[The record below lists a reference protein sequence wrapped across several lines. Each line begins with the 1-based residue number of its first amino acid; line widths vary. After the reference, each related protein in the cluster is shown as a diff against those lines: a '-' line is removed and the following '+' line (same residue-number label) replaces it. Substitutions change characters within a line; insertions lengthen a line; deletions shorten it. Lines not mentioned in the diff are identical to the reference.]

1 MAIYTDAFARGKY
14 IYLRGWNN
22 GKRVHRKV
30 EYQPYLF
37 VNAKNSEA
45 EYHSLFKDP
54 AARMDFDNLYEAK
67 DFMKKYSNV
76 SGMKIFGLDK
86 FVYPFLND
94 YYPGELNWSSSDLNI
109 GNIDIETDSSDGF
122 PDIQAADKEI
132 ISITIKRNNSI
143 FMFGMVDYNP
153 PDNVVYV
160 KCKDER
166 DLLVKFLSLWQQ
178 WDLDIITGW
187 NIEFFDIPY
196 LVKRIIQVLGEEYAK
211 SLSPWG
217 ILTDHQVEIFNKP
230 QTVYIPAGICVLD
243 YLQLYKKFTYKAQ
256 ESYRLDHIAKV
267 ELNERKLDYSE
278 YGTLN
283 ELYQQNPQKFLDYNL
298 HDVIIVDRLDEKMKL
313 IDLALTVAYDAKI
326 NISDVFT
333 SVRLWD
339 TLIHNHMMKSKR
351 VVSSF
356 TPARKQEFVG
366 AYVKDPILGLHK
378 SVASFDYESL
388 YPSLIVQYN
397 ISPETYRGKITDHFD
412 IKHWTIQDYLDG
424 CMNVPE
430 IQAFLK
436 DNNYAMTA
444 NGCLWDRTEEG
455 VFPEIIR
462 KMMTERK
469 DYKRKMLDAKK
480 EYEKTKD
487 EELKKV
493 ISKYENLQMAR
504 KIQLNS
510 LYGSLG
516 NIYFR
521 WFNLDS
527 AEAITLTGQLS
538 IMWVEKYI
546 NAFLNKLSGKPKDRC
561 IAIDTDSTYFV
572 IDDILPSNCPKD
584 KIIDVMDKVCKEVLE
599 PKINDVNL
607 KLAGLMNAASPFL
620 RMKRE
625 ALALQGIWIKKKR
638 YILQIY
644 DNEGVRYSEPEIKI
658 MGHEA
663 VKSSTPEICRNKLK
677 EIFKVIFNGT
687 EDDVLNFID
696 TFKKEFYNLSFDSVA
711 SPSSVNGIADYY
723 HPTLLYSSGTPMH
736 TKGAIVYNNYLKE
749 RGLDKK
755 YDPIRDGDKI
765 RCCYIL
771 LPNPVKEKC
780 LSVPSSLP
788 AELDLEKYIDYD
800 MQFEK
805 TFINP
810 LKVILDLIG
819 YQTVR
824 VNTLEGFFA

>member
-1 MAIYTDAFARGKY
+1 MSSIYTDAFSRGKY
-14 IYLRGWNN
+14 IYLRGWND

-37 VNAKNSEA
+37 VDAKNKEA
-45 EYHSLFKDP
+45 EYQSLYKNP
-54 AARMDFDNLYEAK
+54 ACRMDFDNLYEAK
-67 DFMKKYSNV
+67 DFLKKYSGV
-76 SGMKIFGLDK
+76 SGMNIYGLDK
-86 FVYPFLND
+86 FVYTFLND
-94 YYPGELNWSSSDLNI
+94 YYPGELSWSSSDLNI

-132 ISITIKRNNSI
+132 ISITLKCRSI
-143 FMFGMVDYNP
+143 YMFGFVDYTP
-153 PDNVVYV
+153 PDNVIYV

-166 DLLVKFLSLWQQ
+166 DLLYKFLSVWQSL
-178 WDLDIITGW
+178 DLDVITGW

-196 LVKRIIQVLGEEYAK
+196 IVKRIIQVLGEDAAK

-230 QTVYIPAGICVLD
+230 QTVYVPAGICVLD

-267 ELNERKLDYSE
+267 ELDERKLDYSE

-283 ELYQQNPQKFLDYNL
+283 ELYQKNPQKFLDYNL

-339 TLIHNHMMKSKR
+339 TLIHNHMMQTKR

-366 AYVKDPILGLHK
+366 AYVKDPIPGMHK
-378 SVASFDYESL
+378 YVASFDYESL

-412 IKHWTIQDYLDG
+412 VDWKINDYLNG
-424 CMNVPE
+424 CMNDHK
-430 IQAFLK
+430 IQNFLK
-436 DNNYAMTA
+436 KHNYALTA
-444 NGCLWDRTEEG
+444 NGCLWDRAQEG

-462 KMMTERK
+462 KMMSERK
-469 DYKRKMLDAKK
+469 EYKKKMLDAKK
-480 EYEKTKD
+480 EYEQTKN

-516 NIYFR
+516 NVYFR
-521 WFNLDS
+521 WFNLDF

-538 IMWVEKYI
+538 IMWVEKHI
-546 NAFLNKLSGKPKDRC
+546 NLFLNKLSGTQKDRC
-561 IAIDTDSTYFV
+561 IAIDTDSTYFNLS
-572 IDDILPSNCPKD
+572 DIIPANYSQDKWLDTLD
-584 KIIDVMDKVCKEVLE
+584 KICKNVLE

-607 KLAGLMNAASPFL
+607 KLADGLNASTPFL

-625 ALALQGIWIKKKR
+625 ALARQGIWIKKKR
-638 YILQIY
+638 YILEIF
-644 DNEGVRYSEPEIKI
+644 DNEGVRYAEPEIKI

-663 VKSSTPEICRNKLK
+663 VKSSTPEVCRNKLK
-677 EIFKVIFNGT
+677 ESFKVIFNGT
-687 EDDVLNFID
+687 EDDVIDFVD
-696 TFKKEFYNLSFDSVA
+696 TFREEFYNLSFDSVA
-711 SPSSVNGIADYY
+711 SPSSVNGISEYS

-736 TKGAIVYNNYLKE
+736 VKGAIVYNAYLKQH
-749 RGLDKK
+749 GLDKK
-755 YDPIRDGDKI
+755 YDPIRDGNKI
-765 RCCYIL
+765 RCCYMK
-771 LPNPVKEKC
+771 LPNPVREKC

-788 AELDLEKYIDYD
+788 PELNLEKYIDYAT
-800 MQFEK
+800 QFEK
-805 TFINP
+805 TFISP
-810 LKVILDLIG
+810 LKVILDLIE
-819 YQTVR
+819 YKIER
-824 VNTLEGFFA
+824 VNTLEGFFS